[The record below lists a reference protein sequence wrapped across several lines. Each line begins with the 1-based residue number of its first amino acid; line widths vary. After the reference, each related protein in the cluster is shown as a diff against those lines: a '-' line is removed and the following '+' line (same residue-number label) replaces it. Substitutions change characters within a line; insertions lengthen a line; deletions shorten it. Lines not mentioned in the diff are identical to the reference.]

1 MAFSNVSS
9 AALSALSTLLGSA
22 GVFCLVASFRTPILG
37 AQAFVM
43 LAAASAITLTR

>member
-1 MAFSNVSS
+1 MTAATISR

-22 GVFCLVASFRTPILG
+22 GVFCLYASFHTPLLG

-43 LAAASAITLTR
+43 LGAASAITLTR

>member
-1 MAFSNVSS
+1 MTAVSR

-37 AQAFVM
+37 AQAFMM
-43 LAAASAITLTR
+43 LGAASAITLAQR